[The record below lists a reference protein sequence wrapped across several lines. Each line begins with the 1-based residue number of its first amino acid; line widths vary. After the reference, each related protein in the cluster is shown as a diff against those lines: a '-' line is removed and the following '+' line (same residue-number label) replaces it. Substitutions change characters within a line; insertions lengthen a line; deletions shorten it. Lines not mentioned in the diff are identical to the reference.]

1 LSSIGDAS
9 EDRLFQEGS
18 TVILRDL
25 WDINIDEN
33 FINESAAIL
42 YYYRALVLAKLGR
55 V

>member
-1 LSSIGDAS
+1 MSSIGDAP

-18 TVILRDL
+18 IIIMKDL
-25 WDINIDEN
+25 WDINIHEN